1 MIMITKKTPLLH
13 KLKIAMMTI
22 TILLL
27 VAILA
32 FVVFYFWAS
41 SGTLT
46 EDKQSEIINYSH
58 SGVPPTTPETFTI
71 MTFNIGY
78 LSGMFNN
85 QSERRQNKAFFNK
98 NMDSF
103 LQRLKMIQPDFIA
116 FQEIDFYSHRS
127 YYVDQ
132 LKTIAKS
139 AGYPFAAKAVNWD
152 KRYVPFPY
160 WPPSVHFGRMLSGQ
174 AVLSRYPILN
184 AQRIVLQ
191 KPAINPF
198 YYNAFYLDRLV
209 QVAKIKIDN
218 RYLIILNTHLEAW
231 CQETREQQANV
242 VLDIYRTYKDNYPV
256 LLMGDFNTVPPNAP
270 QKRYFQDE
278 PETDFSTDKTLETF
292 LKEKSL
298 KAAELNNLTFPTD
311 KPTRKLDYIFYNH
324 ERITLIE
331 VSMPEMNS
339 SDHLPLVMK
348 FAFKAT
354 N

>member
-1 MIMITKKTPLLH
+1 MITKKTPLLQ
-13 KLKIAMMTI
+13 KLKIALTI
-22 TILLL
+22 VTILLL
-27 VAILA
+27 MAILA

-41 SGTLT
+41 SGTLPLN
-46 EDKQSEIINYSH
+46 KQSEIITYS
-58 SGVPPTTPETFTI
+58 GAEVPPTTPGTFTV
-71 MTFNIGY
+71 MTYNIGY

-85 QSERRQNKAFFNK
+85 QAVRRPDKAFFNK

-103 LQRLKMIQPDFIA
+103 LQRLKNIQPDFIG
-116 FQEIDFYSHRS
+116 FQEIDFHSHRS
-127 YYVDQ
+127 HYVNQ
-132 LKTIAKS
+132 LKTIAES
-139 AGYPFAAKAVNWD
+139 AGYPYAAKAINWD
-152 KRYVPFPY
+152 KRYVAFPY

-174 AVLSRYPILN
+174 AVLSRYPILY

-209 QVAKIKIDN
+209 QAAKIKIDN
-218 RYLIILNTHLEAW
+218 RYLIILNAHLEAW
-231 CQETREQQANV
+231 CQETREKQAIV
-242 VLDIYRTYKDNYPV
+242 VLDIYHSYKDNYPV

-270 QKRYFQDE
+270 HKRNFQDE
-278 PETDFSTDKTLETF
+278 PETDFSTDKTIETF

-298 KAAELNNLTFPTD
+298 KAAELVNLTFPTD

-331 VSMPEMNS
+331 VSMPEIDS

-354 N
+354 D